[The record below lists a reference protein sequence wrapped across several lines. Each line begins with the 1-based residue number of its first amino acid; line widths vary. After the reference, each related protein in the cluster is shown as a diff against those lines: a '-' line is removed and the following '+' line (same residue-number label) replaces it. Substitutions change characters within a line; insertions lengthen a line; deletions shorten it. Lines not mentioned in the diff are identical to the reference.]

1 MYIRILL
8 VNMKKTIKNV
18 ELLLNFSAEV
28 GGVFSLAELS
38 SLFNITNQ
46 QTLWG
51 LIKQFEETAI
61 LTRFCR
67 GIYIT
72 KNFDSQVLF
81 SKVRGD
87 AYISLG
93 SALAY
98 HRVIGTESPYL
109 ISGVVLGKACEFTG
123 KINISYSRIS
133 KDLFF
138 GFSTLPNGAKIAD
151 PEKAFLDTLYF
162 YQHGKTYYFNIFQ
175 DINTSLLSDKKII
188 SYLAQF
194 KNQKFQTFVR
204 NYLNGKI

>member
-1 MYIRILL
+1 M
-8 VNMKKTIKNV
+8 NKAIKNV
-18 ELLLNFSAEV
+18 ELLLDFSAEV

-51 LIKQFEETAI
+51 MVKQFEETSL

-72 KNFDSQVLF
+72 KNFDPQVLF

-87 AYISLG
+87 EYISLG

-98 HRVIGTESPYL
+98 HRAIGTESPYL
-109 ISGVVLGKACEFTG
+109 ISGLVLGKASEFTG
-123 KINISYSRIS
+123 KINISYSKIS
-133 KDLFF
+133 NDLFF
-138 GFSTLPNGAKIAD
+138 GFSTLLNGCKMAE

-162 YQHGKTYYFNIFQ
+162 YQHGKVFYFNIFQ
-175 DINTSLLSDKKII
+175 DINTLLMSKDKIF
-188 SYLAQF
+188 SYLKRY
-194 KNQKFQTFVR
+194 KNRKFQMFVR
-204 NYLNGKI
+204 NYFNGKI

>member
-1 MYIRILL
+1 
-8 VNMKKTIKNV
+8 MKKTVKNA
-18 ELLLNFSAEV
+18 ELLFDFSPKV

-38 SLFNITNQ
+38 SLFNVTKK
-46 QTLWG
+46 QTLWAI
-51 LIKQFEETAI
+51 IKKFEEAEI
-61 LTRFCR
+61 LTRYCR

-72 KNFDSQVLF
+72 KNFDSQILF
-81 SKVRGD
+81 SKVRTD
-87 AYISLG
+87 AYISFG
-93 SALAY
+93 AALAY
-98 HRVIGTESPYL
+98 HRLIGAESPFL
-109 ISGVVLGKACEFTG
+109 ISGLVLGKACEFTG